1 MENILY
7 KLENVSYKYAD
18 DITALDGITLDIP
31 GNSIFTVA
39 GTNGCGKTTLLYI
52 LNGLIFPSGG
62 SVRYKNT
69 PLNEKYFSDSE
80 SAGNFRSSN
89 GLIFQDS
96 DAQLF
101 CSNVY
106 EELAFGPKQLE
117 LDKTEISARIESTA
131 ELLGI
136 THLLKR
142 SVTKLSGGEK
152 KKVAIASVLTLNPEV
167 LLMDEPTAGLDPKS
181 QGVLIDIIF
190 ELAEAGKT
198 VVISTHDLG
207 LIDDLKPF
215 LCILNENHKVE
226 TTGKAEDILTNEE
239 LLYKVNLIHEHIHLH
254 DGKRHRHIHSHYK
267 IHKHNSVKK

>member
-131 ELLGI
+131 KLLGI

>member
-7 KLENVSYKYAD
+7 RLENVQYKYSE

-31 GNSIFTVA
+31 RNNISAFA

-52 LNGLIFPSGG
+52 LNGLIFPSSGN
-62 SVRYKNT
+62 VFYNNA
-69 PLNEKYFSDSE
+69 LLEKKIFSDSE
-80 SAGNFRSSN
+80 FIRNFRSSN

-106 EELAFGPKQLE
+106 EELAFGPKQLGLE
-117 LDKTEISARIESTA
+117 KAEISSRVDSTA

-136 THLLKR
+136 TPLLKR
-142 SVTKLSGGEK
+142 PVSKLSGGEK

-181 QGVLIDIIF
+181 QGILIDIIF
-190 ELAEAGKT
+190 ELAETGKT
-198 VVISTHDLG
+198 IILSTHDLG

-215 LCILNENHKVE
+215 LFVMNEKHRIE
-226 TTGKAEDILTNEE
+226 TSGKAEYILADEE
-239 LLYKVNLIHEHIHLH
+239 LLYRVNLIHEHIHLH
-254 DGKRHRHIHSHYK
+254 DGERHSHIHSHYK
-267 IHKHNSVKK
+267 IHKHN

>member
-31 GNSIFTVA
+31 GNSIFTIA

-62 SVRYKNT
+62 KVFYKNIT
-69 PLNEKYFSDSE
+69 FDEKIFSGAE
-80 SAGNFRSSN
+80 FVRNFRSSN

-106 EELAFGPKQLE
+106 EELAFGPKQLGIE
-117 LDKTEISARIESTA
+117 KTEIATRVESTA

-136 THLLKR
+136 TPLLKR
-142 SVTKLSGGEK
+142 SVSKLSGGEK

-190 ELAEAGKT
+190 ELTEAGKT
-198 VVISTHDLG
+198 MIISTHDLG

-215 LCILNENHKVE
+215 LCIMNENHKIE
-226 TTGKAEDILTNEE
+226 ITGKAEDILADEE
-239 LLYKVNLIHEHIHLH
+239 LLYKVNLIHEHVHLH
-254 DGKRHRHIHSHYK
+254 DGERHRHIHSHYK
-267 IHKHNSVKK
+267 IHKHNSDKK

>member
-18 DITALDGITLDIP
+18 DITALDGITLDIQ

-62 SVRYKNT
+62 SVLYKNT

-117 LDKTEISARIESTA
+117 LDKAEISSRIESTA

-207 LIDDLKPF
+207 LIDDLKPLLF
-215 LCILNENHKVE
+215 VMNEKHRIE
-226 TTGKAEDILTNEE
+226 ASGKAEDILANEE
-239 LLYKVNLIHEHIHLH
+239 LLYRVNLIHEHIHLH
-254 DGKRHRHIHSHYK
+254 DGERHRHIHSHYK
-267 IHKHNSVKK
+267 IHQHGSNKR

>member
-7 KLENVSYKYAD
+7 KLENVSYKYSD
-18 DITALDGITLDIP
+18 DITGLDGITAEIP
-31 GNSIFTVA
+31 EKSIYAVA

-52 LNGLIFPSGG
+52 LNGLIFPSEGN
-62 SVRYKNT
+62 VFYKNIL
-69 PLNEKYFSDSE
+69 LNEKYFSDAE
-80 SAGNFRSSN
+80 FAGNFRLSN

-106 EELAFGPKQLE
+106 EELAFGPKQAG
-117 LDKTEISARIESTA
+117 LDKTEISSRTESTA

-136 THLLKR
+136 TPLLKR
-142 SVTKLSGGEK
+142 PVSKLSGGEK
-152 KKVAIASVLTLNPEV
+152 KKVAIASVLTLNPDV

-181 QGVLIDIIF
+181 QGILIDIIF

-198 VVISTHDLG
+198 IVISTHDLG

-215 LCILNENHKVE
+215 LCVMNESHKIE
-226 TTGKAEDILTNEE
+226 TTGRAEDILADEE
-239 LLYKVNLIHEHIHLH
+239 LLYRVNLIHEHMHLH
-254 DGKRHRHIHSHYK
+254 DGGRHRHIHSHYK
-267 IHKHNSVKK
+267 IHRHNSDKK